1 MTAKLAPID
10 NLESENL
17 SKNPNSAEGAH
28 AITMGLLSYVA
39 YSMPEIARYVEDSAG
54 NIVEEFRNMAVAAS
68 TQAENIESVMELTK
82 FVRVQDENIQFE
94 RCIDILYQPLSD
106 ALNNILG
113 VSKLAM
119 QMVLAV
125 SKAADNIK
133 RVEKFISE
141 IQDITKQTNML
152 AMNTQIEAARAGE
165 AGKSFQFIAGEVKNL
180 SQDIKNLSE
189 AMQKDISEVSE
200 AVRESSKVVDNLA
213 NYNMVGSL
221 DAKDRI
227 DAVVEAIRAQNSQY
241 SALLEN
247 AAKMNRDNA
256 ANMNRMVMNIQFQ
269 DRTNQIIGDW
279 VYILGN
285 VKSHLESN
293 MPIKANQLVGASYDA
308 IAENSLSDV
317 RLTDIRKQA
326 ISYLYEKG
334 VLGYESQLVQK
345 NMLQEGG
352 ITSNSAFNSDE
363 GDIEL
368 F

>member
-1 MTAKLAPID
+1 MSVQLAHVTPHSITD
-10 NLESENL
+10 FSDDE
-17 SKNPNSAEGAH
+17 KSA
-28 AITMGLLSYVA
+28 IYVGLLEYVTR
-39 YSMPEIARYVEDSAG
+39 SMPDVAKYVEENAA
-54 NIVEEFRNMAVAAS
+54 NIVHEFRSMAGTAV
-68 TQAENIESVMELTK
+68 TQAENIESVLDLTK
-82 FVRVQDENIQFE
+82 FVRVQGENIPFE

-106 ALNNILG
+106 AMNNILG

-125 SKAADNIK
+125 SKAADNIR

-200 AVRESSKVVDNLA
+200 AVRESSKVVDSLA

-221 DAKDRI
+221 DAKDRL
-227 DAVVEAIRAQNSQY
+227 DAVVEAIRSQNNQY

-247 AAKMNRDNA
+247 AVQMNRENA
-256 ANMNRMVMNIQFQ
+256 NNMNRMVMNIQFQ

-279 VYILGN
+279 VGLLQQAQGFIRTKISMNAAQIVSTKADGL
-285 VKSHLESN
+285 LEEVLTTIN
-293 MPIKANQLVGASYDA
+293 
-308 IAENSLSDV
+308 LS
-317 RLTDIRKQA
+317 DIRKQA
-326 ISYLYEKG
+326 IASLYETAI
-334 VLGYESQLVQK
+334 LGYDSALVQK
-345 NMLQEGG
+345 YVVQGTATTG
-352 ITSNSAFNSDE
+352 SSAFSSDE